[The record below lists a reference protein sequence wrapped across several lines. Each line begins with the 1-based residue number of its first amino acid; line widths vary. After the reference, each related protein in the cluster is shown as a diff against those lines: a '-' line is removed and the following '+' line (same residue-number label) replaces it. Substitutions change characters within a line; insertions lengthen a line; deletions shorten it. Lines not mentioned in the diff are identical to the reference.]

1 MKKNL
6 LYLSLCLIAFG
17 ITESAA
23 QQDPQYTQYMYNQNV
38 FNPAYA
44 GTRDAFNV
52 TALYR
57 EQWSGL
63 EGAPQTLTLS
73 GSSPVGENVGLGLS
87 VISDQIGPVQETN
100 FYADFSYKF
109 QVSANTK
116 LSLGLKAGLTAH
128 DIPLT
133 RLNLTDQQ
141 VDPAFAN
148 NVDETTFNIGAG
160 AFWYGDDFYLGL
172 SMPNFLEGVH
182 LDDDGDEIG
191 TEARHYF
198 ITGGYIFDLS
208 NNVKFKP
215 NFMVKGALDSPMSF
229 DINTNFLLYDLIELG
244 ASYRYED
251 SFSGLIGMY
260 ISNNVQ
266 VGYAYDRVTSDIN
279 LIANS
284 SHEVFVTLNFGFPR
298 RVMETPRFF

>member
-17 ITESAA
+17 ISESMA

-44 GTRDAFNV
+44 GTRDAFNA

-63 EGAPQTLTLS
+63 EGAPQTLTFS
-73 GSSPVGENVGLGLS
+73 GSSPIGENVGLGLS
-87 VISDQIGPVQETN
+87 VISDEIGPVQENN

-116 LSLGLKAGLTAH
+116 LSLGLKAGITSH
-128 DIPLT
+128 DIRLT
-133 RLNLTDQQ
+133 GVDLNNPN
-141 VDPAFAN
+141 DPIFQN
-148 NVDETTFNIGAG
+148 DVDETTFNIGAG
-160 AFWYGDDFYLGL
+160 AFWYGDNFYLGA

-182 LDDDGDEIG
+182 LDDGDDEIG

-198 ITGGYIFDLS
+198 VTGGYIFDLS
-208 NNVKFKP
+208 SNVKFKP
-215 NFMVKGALDSPMSF
+215 NFLVKGALDSPMSF
-229 DINTNFLLYDLIELG
+229 DLNTNFLLYDLVELG

-266 VGYAYDRVTSDIN
+266 VGYAYDRVTSDISY
-279 LIANS
+279 IANS
-284 SHEVFVTLNFGFPR
+284 SHEVFVTFNFGFPR